1 VCYAYIDGMTNTTS
15 TVKDTSVRYE
25 ISLVIK
31 RPVRYDNEAPM
42 SEQEEWAVSGE
53 AKREL
58 EREVLR
64 AMKRLDGDCDCEV
77 MTAAIVTE

>member
-1 VCYAYIDGMTNTTS
+1 VLRAYIDGMTNTTS
-15 TVKDTSVRYE
+15 TAKDTSVRYE
-25 ISLVIK
+25 LTLTVV
-31 RPVRYDNEAPM
+31 RPVRYDHDAPM
-42 SEQEEWAVSGE
+42 SEQEEWAVSRD

-77 MTAAIVTE
+77 MSAAIVAE